1 MRAVI
6 PVAGLGSRLRPH
18 TYYLPKV
25 LLNVAG
31 KPILSH
37 ILDSLIASGI
47 TKATII
53 TGHHADEV
61 EKFVRNNY
69 GSLEV
74 DFVQQSEALGL
85 GHAIWSA
92 SSTFTDEPI
101 LIVLGDT
108 IFDTNLNEI
117 IQTRKSTIGIHPV
130 DNPSRF
136 GVVIT
141 DTEGIIQQL
150 VEKPEL
156 PISNLAIVGIYLIN
170 ETRLLVESLN
180 ELLQRNIQTRGE
192 FQLTD
197 ALQLMIGKGIKFTT
211 YSVER
216 WYDCGKPETLLET
229 NQLLLKKNSH
239 YRKLPDCVVIPPVY
253 IADDAVVQRSV
264 IGPYTTVAS
273 GAAVLD
279 SVVRNSIISNGA
291 RVESY
296 LLDKSIIG
304 NNALVRGYF
313 FSFNVGNFS
322 EINIK

>member
-37 ILDSLIASGI
+37 ILDSLITSGI
-47 TKATII
+47 TKLTII
-53 TGHHADEV
+53 TGPYTDEV
-61 EKFVRNNY
+61 ERFVRNNY
-69 GSLEV
+69 SVEV
-74 DFVQQSEALGL
+74 EFVQQNEALGL
-85 GHAIWSA
+85 GHAIWCA
-92 SSTFTDEPI
+92 SPTFNDEPI

-108 IFDTNLNEI
+108 IFDTNLDEI
-117 IQTRKSTIGIHPV
+117 IKTGKSTIGIHPV

-141 DTEGIIQQL
+141 DTEGIIEQL

-156 PISNLAIVGIYLIN
+156 PISNLAIVGLYLIK
-170 ETRLLVESLN
+170 ETKLLIESLN
-180 ELLQRNIQTRGE
+180 ELLQKNIQTRGE

-197 ALQLMIGKGIKFTT
+197 ALQLMISKGVKFAT
-211 YSVER
+211 YHVER
-216 WYDCGKPETLLET
+216 WFDCGKPETLLET
-229 NQLLLKKNSH
+229 NQLLLQRHSH
-239 YRKLPDCVVIPPVY
+239 HRKLPDCVVIPPVY
-253 IADDAVVQRSV
+253 IADDAIVQRSV
-264 IGPYTTVAS
+264 IGPYTTIAS
-273 GAAVLD
+273 GATVLD
-279 SVVRNSIISNGA
+279 SVVRNSIISNNA

-304 NNALVRGYF
+304 NNALVRGHF
-313 FSFNVGNFS
+313 LSFNVGHFS